1 MKLSIYC
8 KRHNEEISATQIL
21 REINCC
27 DSTSSEN
34 RRGSEVKHCTLFWL
48 TATGTKFWTQVNLQY
63 CHYVSSQ
70 EYKCTNHFS
79 LKRKK
84 SNEGISRKCKS
95 KLLFLRKCQ
104 IFIGNWF
111 KFSPRYHCLNQLF
124 SADAEIPSFV
134 LYQLPKLRYDQFW
147 DNFLRSFSGNYSEV
161 KQHRAQSVLGW
172 VTVCSSK
179 KLKNSIFS
187 TFPRYFFF

>member
-1 MKLSIYC
+1 MKYEHWISTDEKYSTPMIPLGSIC
-8 KRHNEEISATQIL
+8 R
-21 REINCC
+21 C
-27 DSTSSEN
+27 
-34 RRGSEVKHCTLFWL
+34 LFIIESIVIGT